1 MIRGISTF
9 FTILVFSYYSQ
20 NNIGQIPSDNKPQKI
35 DIFFT
40 FDNQNLEANKKYFFE
55 DSMYYMSISN
65 FKFYMS
71 NIKITHFNGAKV
83 YAKSDKIQLI
93 DFNPNPNDDNA
104 SVYANSDISLNL
116 FSYIKDSCYLS
127 FVIGVDSASSVSANF
142 TESLD
147 PTLGMYW
154 AWNTGYIHLKMEGE
168 SNVIPSTN
176 PKFIYH
182 IGGYSGKFATQTY
195 CSSRVFL
202 PSSAKNNPYIKID
215 LKDYLCEMMK
225 TTREK
230 MVMIP
235 GAKAKKFADNFPML
249 FH

>member
-1 MIRGISTF
+1 MITVSLLGH
-9 FTILVFSYYSQ
+9 SQ
-20 NNIGQIPSDNKPQKI
+20 NQKV
-35 DIFFT
+35 DIHYFF
-40 FDNQNLEANKKYFFE
+40 NQEPLVTNKKYFFE
-55 DSMYYMSISN
+55 DSMLYMSISN
-65 FKFYMS
+65 FKFYIS
-71 NIKITHFNGAKV
+71 NIKITHIYEAKV

-93 DFNPNPNDDNA
+93 DFNPNDDTA

-116 FSYIKDSCYLS
+116 FSDIKDSCYLS
-127 FVIGVDSASSVSANF
+127 FVIGVDSASSMSGNF

-168 SNVIPSTN
+168 SNVISSAN

-182 IGGYSGKFATQTY
+182 IGGYSGKYATQTH